1 MILDLQQQEAVTTTS
16 PRALVLSGAGSGKTR
31 VLIERIAWLI
41 ETQKI
46 SSSELLAFSFTRKA
60 SGEIQD
66 RLKERIGR
74 KAHGVQIGTMHGL
87 ALEFIHRFG
96 EAIGLRPAIVTVY
109 GEWEAG
115 YLLADVALEMSAKKP
130 TIRAAKEALE
140 RYYQTGEEPSEDDM
154 GHDLVKVF
162 LARCRENNAL
172 TYGSLLVGLRFLIPT
187 LAKYLHVRHILVDE
201 IQDIDPLQWAIINE
215 MVSSF
220 KANLF
225 VVGDIDQCQP
235 GETMVLTSTGEDKP
249 LKDLD
254 PKTDKLVTFDRH
266 GCRVYGIKVP
276 QNHNGYFSFK
286 KAVRPFT
293 GHMHTITAGGVESSC
308 TPNHKW
314 PVRYV
319 KYVENERLYCVYIMR
334 QGDRFRIGQC
344 MFFGKR
350 SAGFGFSV
358 RCRLEK
364 ADRAWILSVHKRID
378 EALIQEEVLSYR
390 FGIPQVCFEEH
401 SPGYKKNIIEGVF
414 GGMDLALLLD
424 RVMMCLDEYGR
435 SISFPFYE
443 KRTWTQHG
451 RRKSHECYS
460 CNIIEGICTIPKV
473 TGRKHEWVTVEN
485 NSWEMVVEKP
495 VYSLDVDK
503 HHTYIVNGGL
513 VTCNSIYE
521 FRGAVPRYLV
531 DHSGEFDIYRL
542 EANYR
547 SMPEIVCAANRL
559 IEHNHDRITKTM
571 KATRKAPDLAPE
583 SVQVENN
590 IQSEGIVAMA
600 NARHCK
606 EASVAILARKHSL
619 LGKIDRLMEEAGIPH
634 TYIGKTTTLTNSEP
648 FRRFHAFLKLA
659 VNSFDNFSF
668 LLIRDIIGLSQEE
681 YGRIRLEAADKGKSH
696 FQVFEGNTDFLNLDS
711 VFGSSLS
718 RCAEHVN
725 AHCPDLS
732 PESMAFIQKY
742 LADQTD
748 DIASYLDWLA
758 TFDVQD
764 EIKGEE
770 TEGITLATIHAAK
783 GLEWPIVIIAGCN
796 EGIIPARPN
805 DLDEIEGERRLFYV
819 AMTRAMD
826 QLILTVRPTEST
838 DAAGRVHNSPES
850 RFITEL
856 QGDR

>member
-1 MILDLQQQEAVTTTS
+1 
-16 PRALVLSGAGSGKTR
+16 
-31 VLIERIAWLI
+31 
-41 ETQKI
+41 
-46 SSSELLAFSFTRKA
+46 
-60 SGEIQD
+60 
-66 RLKERIGR
+66 
-74 KAHGVQIGTMHGL
+74 
-87 ALEFIHRFG
+87 
-96 EAIGLRPAIVTVY
+96 
-109 GEWEAG
+109 
-115 YLLADVALEMSAKKP
+115 
-130 TIRAAKEALE
+130 
-140 RYYQTGEEPSEDDM
+140 
-154 GHDLVKVF
+154 
-162 LARCRENNAL
+162 
-172 TYGSLLVGLRFLIPT
+172 
-187 LAKYLHVRHILVDE
+187 
-201 IQDIDPLQWAIINE
+201 
-215 MVSSF
+215 
-220 KANLF
+220 
-225 VVGDIDQCQP
+225 
-235 GETMVLTSTGEDKP
+235 
-249 LKDLD
+249 
-254 PKTDKLVTFDRH
+254 
-266 GCRVYGIKVP
+266 
-276 QNHNGYFSFK
+276 
-286 KAVRPFT
+286 
-293 GHMHTITAGGVESSC
+293 
-308 TPNHKW
+308 
-314 PVRYV
+314 
-319 KYVENERLYCVYIMR
+319 
-334 QGDRFRIGQC
+334 

-473 TGRKHEWVTVEN
+473 TGRKHEWVPVEN

-547 SMPEIVCAANRL
+547 SMPEIVKAANRL
-559 IEHNHDRITKTM
+559 IENNQDRITKTM
-571 KATRKAPDLAPE
+571 RATREAPALAPE

-590 IQSEGIVAMA
+590 IQSEGIVARA
-600 NARHCK
+600 NSWHCK
-606 EASVAILARKHSL
+606 EAPVAILARKHSL

-634 TYIGKTTTLTNSEP
+634 TYIGKTTALTNSEP

-659 VNSFDNFSF
+659 VNPFDNMSF
-668 LLIRDIIGLSQEE
+668 LLIRDIIGLSREE
-681 YGRIRLEAADKGKSH
+681 YGRIRLSAAQTGRSH
-696 FQVFEGNTDFLNLDS
+696 FQVLIERYALVSTEDLNITRLENTPLIT
-711 VFGSSLS
+711 GGSLS
-718 RCAEHVN
+718 QCAEWLNEH
-725 AHCPDLS
+725 HPDLS
-732 PESMAFIQKY
+732 PESMAFIQKW
-742 LADQTD
+742 LEDHPN

-770 TEGITLATIHAAK
+770 AEGITLATIHAAK
-783 GLEWPIVIIAGCN
+783 GLEWPIVIVAGCN

-805 DLDEIEGERRLFYV
+805 DMDEIEGERRLFYT

-826 QLILTVRPTEST
+826 QLMLTVRPTEST
-838 DAAGRVHNSPES
+838 DGAGRVHKSPES
-850 RFITEL
+850 RFIMEL

>member
-66 RLKERIGR
+66 RLKERISR
-74 KAHGVQIGTMHGL
+74 KAHGMQIGTMHGL

-187 LAKYLHVRHILVDE
+187 LAKYLHIRHILVDE

-225 VVGDIDQCQP
+225 VVGDIDQ
-235 GETMVLTSTGEDKP
+235 
-249 LKDLD
+249 
-254 PKTDKLVTFDRH
+254 
-266 GCRVYGIKVP
+266 
-276 QNHNGYFSFK
+276 
-286 KAVRPFT
+286 
-293 GHMHTITAGGVESSC
+293 
-308 TPNHKW
+308 
-314 PVRYV
+314 
-319 KYVENERLYCVYIMR
+319 
-334 QGDRFRIGQC
+334 
-344 MFFGKR
+344 
-350 SAGFGFSV
+350 
-358 RCRLEK
+358 
-364 ADRAWILSVHKRID
+364 
-378 EALIQEEVLSYR
+378 
-390 FGIPQVCFEEH
+390 
-401 SPGYKKNIIEGVF
+401 
-414 GGMDLALLLD
+414 
-424 RVMMCLDEYGR
+424 
-435 SISFPFYE
+435 
-443 KRTWTQHG
+443 
-451 RRKSHECYS
+451 
-460 CNIIEGICTIPKV
+460 
-473 TGRKHEWVTVEN
+473 
-485 NSWEMVVEKP
+485 
-495 VYSLDVDK
+495 
-503 HHTYIVNGGL
+503 
-513 VTCNSIYE
+513 SIYE

-559 IEHNHDRITKTM
+559 IEHNQDRITKTM
-571 KATRKAPDLAPE
+571 RATREAPDLPPE
-583 SVQVENN
+583 SVQVKSN

-668 LLIRDIIGLSQEE
+668 LLIRDIIDLSQEE

-696 FQVFEGNTDFLNLDS
+696 FQVFQGNTDFLNLDS

-783 GLEWPIVIIAGCN
+783 GLDWPIVIIAGCN

-805 DLDEIEGERRLFYV
+805 DPDEIEGERRLFYV

-826 QLILTVRPTEST
+826 QLMLTVRPTESI
-838 DAAGRVHNSPES
+838 DAAGRVHKSPES
-850 RFITEL
+850 RFIMEL
-856 QGDR
+856 QGDM

>member
-1 MILDLQQQEAVTTTS
+1 MTQLDLQQQAAATTTS
-16 PRALVLSGAGSGKTR
+16 LRALVLAGAGSGKSR
-31 VLIERIAWLI
+31 CLIERIAWLI
-41 ETQKI
+41 ETQKVSPTEI
-46 SSSELLAFSFTRKA
+46 MAFSFTRKA
-60 SGEIQD
+60 SGEIRD
-66 RLKERIGR
+66 RLKERIGG
-74 KAHGVQIGTMHGL
+74 KATGVQMGTMHGL

-115 YLLADVALEMSAKKP
+115 YLLADVALEMSAKKT

-225 VVGDIDQCQP
+225 VVGDIDQ
-235 GETMVLTSTGEDKP
+235 
-249 LKDLD
+249 
-254 PKTDKLVTFDRH
+254 
-266 GCRVYGIKVP
+266 
-276 QNHNGYFSFK
+276 
-286 KAVRPFT
+286 
-293 GHMHTITAGGVESSC
+293 
-308 TPNHKW
+308 
-314 PVRYV
+314 
-319 KYVENERLYCVYIMR
+319 
-334 QGDRFRIGQC
+334 
-344 MFFGKR
+344 
-350 SAGFGFSV
+350 
-358 RCRLEK
+358 
-364 ADRAWILSVHKRID
+364 
-378 EALIQEEVLSYR
+378 
-390 FGIPQVCFEEH
+390 
-401 SPGYKKNIIEGVF
+401 
-414 GGMDLALLLD
+414 
-424 RVMMCLDEYGR
+424 
-435 SISFPFYE
+435 
-443 KRTWTQHG
+443 
-451 RRKSHECYS
+451 
-460 CNIIEGICTIPKV
+460 
-473 TGRKHEWVTVEN
+473 
-485 NSWEMVVEKP
+485 
-495 VYSLDVDK
+495 
-503 HHTYIVNGGL
+503 
-513 VTCNSIYE
+513 SIYE

-718 RCAEHVN
+718 QCAEHVN
-725 AHCPDLS
+725 ANCPDIS
-732 PESMAFIQKY
+732 PESMAFIQKW
-742 LADQTD
+742 LEDHPN

-770 TEGITLATIHAAK
+770 AEGITLATIHAAK
-783 GLEWPIVIIAGCN
+783 GLEWPVVIVAGCN

-805 DLDEIEGERRLFYV
+805 DPDEIEGERRLIYV

-826 QLILTVRPTEST
+826 QLILTVRSTEST

-856 QGDR
+856 QGDM

>member
-115 YLLADVALEMSAKKP
+115 YLLADVAQEMSAKKT

-154 GHDLVKVF
+154 GHDLFKVF
-162 LARCRENNAL
+162 LARCRENNAVS
-172 TYGSLLVGLRFLIPT
+172 YGSLLVGMRLLVPT
-187 LAKYLHVRHILVDE
+187 LAKYLHIRHILVDE

-225 VVGDIDQCQP
+225 VVGDIDQ
-235 GETMVLTSTGEDKP
+235 
-249 LKDLD
+249 
-254 PKTDKLVTFDRH
+254 
-266 GCRVYGIKVP
+266 
-276 QNHNGYFSFK
+276 
-286 KAVRPFT
+286 
-293 GHMHTITAGGVESSC
+293 
-308 TPNHKW
+308 
-314 PVRYV
+314 
-319 KYVENERLYCVYIMR
+319 
-334 QGDRFRIGQC
+334 
-344 MFFGKR
+344 
-350 SAGFGFSV
+350 
-358 RCRLEK
+358 
-364 ADRAWILSVHKRID
+364 
-378 EALIQEEVLSYR
+378 
-390 FGIPQVCFEEH
+390 
-401 SPGYKKNIIEGVF
+401 
-414 GGMDLALLLD
+414 
-424 RVMMCLDEYGR
+424 
-435 SISFPFYE
+435 
-443 KRTWTQHG
+443 
-451 RRKSHECYS
+451 
-460 CNIIEGICTIPKV
+460 
-473 TGRKHEWVTVEN
+473 
-485 NSWEMVVEKP
+485 
-495 VYSLDVDK
+495 
-503 HHTYIVNGGL
+503 
-513 VTCNSIYE
+513 SIYE

-559 IEHNHDRITKTM
+559 IEHNQDRITKTM
-571 KATRKAPDLAPE
+571 RATREAPDLSPE

-590 IQSEGIVAMA
+590 TQSEGIVAMA
-600 NARHCK
+600 NMRHCK
-606 EASVAILARKHSL
+606 EASVAILARKHSIL
-619 LGKIDRLMEEAGIPH
+619 SKIDRLMEEAGIPH

-668 LLIRDIIGLSQEE
+668 LLIRDIIGLSREE

-696 FQVFEGNTDFLNLDS
+696 FQVFEGNTDFLSFQS
-711 VFGSSLS
+711 VSGSSLS
-718 RCAEHVN
+718 QCAEHVN
-725 AHCPDLS
+725 ANCPDLS
-732 PESMAFIQKY
+732 PESLAFIQKWVGEHS
-742 LADQTD
+742 D

-764 EIKGEE
+764 EIKGDES
-770 TEGITLATIHAAK
+770 EGITLATIHAAK
-783 GLEWPIVIIAGCN
+783 GLEWPVVIIAGCN

-805 DLDEIEGERRLFYV
+805 DLDEIEGERRLMYV

-826 QLILTVRPTEST
+826 QLMLTVRPTEST
-838 DAAGRVHNSPES
+838 DAAGRTHKSPES
-850 RFITEL
+850 RFLIEMK
-856 QGDR
+856 GDR

>member
-41 ETQKI
+41 ETQKVSPTEI
-46 SSSELLAFSFTRKA
+46 MTFSFTRKA
-60 SGEIQD
+60 SGEIRD
-66 RLKERIGR
+66 RIKERIGG

-115 YLLADVALEMSAKKP
+115 YLLADVAQEMSAKKP

-201 IQDIDPLQWAIINE
+201 IQDIDPLQWTIINE

-225 VVGDIDQCQP
+225 VVGDIDQ
-235 GETMVLTSTGEDKP
+235 
-249 LKDLD
+249 
-254 PKTDKLVTFDRH
+254 
-266 GCRVYGIKVP
+266 
-276 QNHNGYFSFK
+276 
-286 KAVRPFT
+286 
-293 GHMHTITAGGVESSC
+293 
-308 TPNHKW
+308 
-314 PVRYV
+314 
-319 KYVENERLYCVYIMR
+319 
-334 QGDRFRIGQC
+334 
-344 MFFGKR
+344 
-350 SAGFGFSV
+350 
-358 RCRLEK
+358 
-364 ADRAWILSVHKRID
+364 
-378 EALIQEEVLSYR
+378 
-390 FGIPQVCFEEH
+390 
-401 SPGYKKNIIEGVF
+401 
-414 GGMDLALLLD
+414 
-424 RVMMCLDEYGR
+424 
-435 SISFPFYE
+435 
-443 KRTWTQHG
+443 
-451 RRKSHECYS
+451 
-460 CNIIEGICTIPKV
+460 
-473 TGRKHEWVTVEN
+473 
-485 NSWEMVVEKP
+485 
-495 VYSLDVDK
+495 
-503 HHTYIVNGGL
+503 
-513 VTCNSIYE
+513 SIYE

-571 KATRKAPDLAPE
+571 KATREAPDLAPE

-668 LLIRDIIGLSQEE
+668 LLIRDIIDLSHEE

-718 RCAEHVN
+718 QCAEHVN

-805 DLDEIEGERRLFYV
+805 DPDEIEGERRLFYV

-826 QLILTVRPTEST
+826 QLLLTVRPTEPT

-850 RFITEL
+850 RFIMEL
-856 QGDR
+856 QGDM